1 MSGSSGDGRRIP
13 LLPRE
18 QWSEKARDL
27 FAVLEGP
34 ESRETGPR
42 YDIILQLAQN
52 PELTIPF
59 LEYNKHLMFHS
70 SLSHRVRELVT
81 LAVAWSCRSEY
92 EWLSHVRDGLKIGL
106 TDADIEAVK
115 QGAASPHWDDF
126 HRDLMLLVDEMRD
139 TYDISD
145 ALWERLSRHF
155 APREMMDLMFTIGN
169 YIMFSSILNGMRAK
183 PEAGEA
189 GEALAA
195 RYGRP

>member
-1 MSGSSGDGRRIP
+1 MANDGRRIP
-13 LLPRE
+13 LLPRAD
-18 QWSEKARDL
+18 WTEKARDL

-34 ESRETGPR
+34 EAREAGPR
-42 YDIILQLAQN
+42 YDIVLQLAQN

-81 LAVAWSCRSEY
+81 LAVAWTCKSEY
-92 EWLSHVRDGLKIGL
+92 EWLSHVRDGLKVGL
-106 TDADIEAVK
+106 TDDDIAAVK
-115 QGAASPHWDDF
+115 QGAASPHWDEF

-139 TYDISD
+139 QYDISD
-145 ALWERLSRHF
+145 ALWSRLSERF
-155 APREMMDLMFTIGN
+155 SPREMMDLMFTVGN
-169 YIMFSSILNGMRAK
+169 YIMFSSILNGMRAR

-195 RYGRP
+195 KYGRP